1 MLCFYF
7 CCLCDHK
14 CFHGRAAAE
23 GHLCEGCGGVAAEG
37 APVGSF
43 DALLLIFAVRTQL
56 RIDALLL
63 IFAVRT
69 QLRICC
75 AYTTSLYLRWS
86 DIWPPALAAGAFGV
100 GVVSHLLAA
109 GTCPSP
115 GCICICL
122 PNPVPLTSGCQGSL
136 LLGAGTG

>member
-1 MLCFYF
+1 MSSR
-7 CCLCDHK
+7 K
-14 CFHGRAAAE
+14 SGGG
-23 GHLCEGCGGVAAEG
+23 GHLCGGCGGVAAEG

-86 DIWPPALAAGAFGV
+86 DIIWPPALAAGAFGV
-100 GVVSHLLAA
+100 GVVSQLLAA
-109 GTCPSP
+109 GTSPSP
-115 GCICICL
+115 GCINICL
-122 PNPVPLTSGCQGSL
+122 RDPVPLASGCQGSL